1 MTTNYYNEHQEG
13 TNAFRIRCDKRQDE
27 KDDIIR
33 MIEEIDDKI
42 NTTKNKFR
50 LSQLKRIRK
59 ELQNC

>member
-1 MTTNYYNEHQEG
+1 MTTNYYIEHQEG